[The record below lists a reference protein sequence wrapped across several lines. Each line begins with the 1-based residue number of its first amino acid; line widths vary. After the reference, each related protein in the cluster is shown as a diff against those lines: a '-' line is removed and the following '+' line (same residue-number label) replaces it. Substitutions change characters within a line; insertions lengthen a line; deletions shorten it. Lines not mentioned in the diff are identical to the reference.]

1 MTSRTDTNASRL
13 KKKAAVSD
21 QPLRRILKD
30 GSVPSIFPNAPAYL
44 STPTGPP
51 RRTSKA
57 TPTSRREQ
65 QLLEMNIL
73 GESFRANDDISELSL
88 IELSSRIQDETTA
101 PSGFTVV
108 IVGDLLFVYFL
119 KIQTDNTPTII
130 ASITVQ
136 NDFTIVV
143 SVNAKVVPS
152 SEYADLL
159 KGKLRS
165 MSQIINLMA
174 RVKAWTE
181 NIMPISFNSTI
192 EMAIAFIEKGIEAL
206 DEDDEEHRKISFIIE
221 QLHLLTKRK
230 FGRQYSPQ
238 LTILSFLIHS
248 ASPAAYTVLLEE
260 DILRF
265 PSKSTLKKVTKTL
278 NNHGALDN
286 TNYLKLRVSKL
297 NAFERTVLLIID
309 EIYIAKRVEYSG
321 GAMQGLTSDGAVAS
335 TLLCFMV
342 KSLASKYKDIVSIYP
357 MCKLTAVKQNDCYLE
372 VMKKCRIQCHRY
384 LS

>member
-1 MTSRTDTNASRL
+1 MVYKCSAFGCKSGYASDCTPNSITFHGYPLKNTDLCEKWIKANPRQNFRPTKHSKVCSLHFHPTDFMTSRTDTNASRL
-13 KKKAAVSD
+13 KKKSAVSD
-21 QPLRRILKD
+21 QPLRRILKE
-30 GSVPSIFPNAPAYL
+30 GAVPSIFPNAPSYL

-51 RRTSKA
+51 RPTSKA

-73 GESFRANDDISELSL
+73 EESFRANDDISELSL
-88 IELSSRIQDETTA
+88 TELSSRIQDETTA

-108 IVGDLLFVYFL
+108 IVGDSLFVYFL
-119 KIQTDNTPTII
+119 KIQTDNTPTIV

-159 KGKLRS
+159 KQKLRT

-248 ASPAAYTVLLEE
+248 ASPAAYNVLLEE
-260 DILRF
+260 DILCF
-265 PSKSTLKKVTKTL
+265 PSKSTI
-278 NNHGALDN
+278 
-286 TNYLKLRVSKL
+286 
-297 NAFERTVLLIID
+297 F
-309 EIYIAKRVEYSG
+309 
-321 GAMQGLTSDGAVAS
+321 Q
-335 TLLCFMV
+335 
-342 KSLASKYKDIVSIYP
+342 
-357 MCKLTAVKQNDCYLE
+357 
-372 VMKKCRIQCHRY
+372 
-384 LS
+384 